1 MVSLTLVMVNTHDGF
16 VTLQPNEALLV
27 TPNLM
32 ALPASSMRPE
42 GAGREVT
49 TYPKGN
55 HDL

>member
-1 MVSLTLVMVNTHDGF
+1 MVSLTLVMVNTYDGF

>member
-32 ALPASSMRPE
+32 ALPGIEHASR
-42 GAGREVT
+42 GRRTE
-49 TYPKGN
+49 K
-55 HDL
+55 